1 MIWHLFRKKVKSIID
16 ESFGESM
23 IKYLTILAVFITV
36 TTMVMSCHSSKAE
49 NDTKN
54 ISYWTAPSLELSKFE
69 SKVVEEWNLS
79 HPDSRIDWKTI
90 PAGTTSEEV
99 LLTAIATRTG
109 PDICSNIFGGFAAQM
124 ADAKVLVALDTMPGF
139 WDVMEKRKMT
149 NIIRNN
155 WFYNGHVYVVPV
167 YVNPEMIWYNKKMLD
182 KLEVTKLPRTYSEFF
197 TLLDQVCTTQKV
209 YGLTVDISSKWYK
222 RWFDYLTLYAAAAGG
237 EPYIN
242 VKEKEALFDN
252 QAGIAVTEFFFN
264 VFEKGYAPRF
274 DIQDGFQKEMFLA
287 SIKGAGDITRT
298 KRMYPD
304 LEYVI
309 APLVVPDYYPVNAPV
324 YTLAESKG
332 MVLFNTSRK
341 KGESWDFMKW
351 YFSGGHDSLWLELTN
366 FLPARED
373 LIDNPIFI
381 EYFNDNPDI
390 KLYAE
395 ALDFS
400 VPLVLTP
407 QTVEIQTILNRELW
421 QPIIF
426 GLKSP
431 AIASRD
437 ANQTIQRI
445 LKSGP

>member
-1 MIWHLFRKKVKSIID
+1 
-16 ESFGESM
+16 M
-23 IKYLTILAVFITV
+23 IKRLMTLVVFITI
-36 TTMVMSCHSSKAE
+36 TTIMMSCHSSNAGVDAK
-49 NDTKN
+49 DV
-54 ISYWTAPSLELSKFE
+54 SYWTAPSVELSRFE
-69 SKVVEEWNLS
+69 SKIVEEWNLL

-109 PDICSNIFGGFAAQM
+109 PDICSNIFGGFAAQL

-139 WDVMEKRKMT
+139 WEVMEKRNMV

-155 WFYNGHVYVVPV
+155 WFYNGHVYVIPV
-167 YVNPEMIWYNKKMLD
+167 YVNPEQMWYNKNMLD
-182 KLEVTKLPRTYSEFF
+182 KLGITELPRTYTEFF
-197 TLLDQVCTTQKV
+197 TLLEKVCNSQKV

-222 RWFDYLTLYAAAAGG
+222 RWFDYLTLYAAASAG

-274 DIQDGFQKEMFLA
+274 EIQDGFQKELFFA
-287 SIKGAGDITRT
+287 SIKGAGEIVRT
-298 KRMYPD
+298 QRMYPD

-332 MVLFNTSRK
+332 MVLFNNAHNK
-341 KGESWDFMKW
+341 EQAWDFMKW
-351 YFSGGHDSLWLELTN
+351 YFNGEHDSLWLELTN
-366 FLPARED
+366 YIPARED
-373 LIDNPIFI
+373 LVSNSIFT
-381 EYFNDNPDI
+381 EYFNTNPNI
-390 KLYAE
+390 KFYAE
-395 ALDFS
+395 TLSYS

-431 AIASRD
+431 LAASRD

>member
-1 MIWHLFRKKVKSIID
+1 MTLLIYI
-16 ESFGESM
+16 
-23 IKYLTILAVFITV
+23 TIYTI
-36 TTMVMSCHSSKAE
+36 VMSCHSSKLEVDA
-49 NDTKN
+49 NVV
-54 ISYWTAPSLELSKFE
+54 YWTAPSVELSRFE
-69 SKVVEEWNLS
+69 SKMVEEWNSS
-79 HPDSRIDWKTI
+79 HPDSTIDWKTI

-109 PDICSNIFGGFAAQM
+109 PDICSNIFGGFAAQL
-124 ADAKVLVALDTMPGF
+124 ADAQVLVALDTLPGF

-155 WFYNGHVYVVPV
+155 WFYKGHVYVIPV
-167 YVNPEMIWYNKKMLD
+167 YVNPEMMWYNKKMLD
-182 KLEVTKLPRTYSEFF
+182 KSGITKLPRTYSEFF
-197 TLLDQVCTTQKV
+197 TLLEKVCIPQEV
-209 YGLTVDISSKWYK
+209 YGLTVDVSSKWYR
-222 RWFDYLTLYAAAAGG
+222 RWFDYLTLYAAASGG

-242 VKEKEALFDN
+242 VKEKEALLDN
-252 QAGIAVTEFFFN
+252 QAGIAVTQFFYQI
-264 VFEKGYAPRF
+264 FEKGYAPRF
-274 DIQDGFQKEMFLA
+274 EIQDGFQKELFFA
-287 SIKGAGDITRT
+287 SIKGAGEIVRT

-309 APLVVPDYYPVNAPV
+309 TPLLVPDYYPIDAPV

-351 YFSGGHDSLWLELTN
+351 YFSGEHDSLWLELTN

-373 LIDNPIFI
+373 LIGNPIFI
-381 EYFNDNPDI
+381 EYFNNNPDI

-445 LKSGP
+445 LISGP

>member
-1 MIWHLFRKKVKSIID
+1 
-16 ESFGESM
+16 M
-23 IKYLTILAVFITV
+23 IKRLTTLALFIAITII
-36 TTMVMSCHSSKAE
+36 MSCNSSKVE
-49 NDTKN
+49 DDTKA

-69 SKVVEEWNLS
+69 SKMVKEWNLS

-109 PDICSNIFGGFAAQM
+109 PDICSNIFGGFAAQL

-139 WDVMEKRKMT
+139 WDVMEKRNMA

-155 WFYNGHVYVVPV
+155 WFYNGHVYVIPV
-167 YVNPEMIWYNKKMLD
+167 YVNPEQMWYNKKMLD
-182 KLEVTKLPRTYSEFF
+182 KLGITELPRTYTEFF
-197 TLLDQVCTTQKV
+197 TLLDEVCTSQKV

-242 VKEKEALFDN
+242 VKEKEAYFDN

-274 DIQDGFQKEMFLA
+274 EIQDGFQKGLFFA
-287 SIKGAGDITRT
+287 SIKGAGEIRRT
-298 KRMYPD
+298 KMMYPD

-332 MVLFNTSRK
+332 MVLFNNAHNK
-341 KGESWDFMKW
+341 EQAWDFMKW
-351 YFSGGHDSLWLELTN
+351 YFSGEHDSLWLELTN

-373 LIDNPIFI
+373 LVGNPVFI
-381 EYFNDNPDI
+381 EYFNNNPNI

-395 ALDFS
+395 TLDFS

-426 GLKSP
+426 GQKLP
-431 AIASRD
+431 LEASSD

>member
-1 MIWHLFRKKVKSIID
+1 VI
-16 ESFGESM
+16 
-23 IKYLTILAVFITV
+23 
-36 TTMVMSCHSSKAE
+36 
-49 NDTKN
+49 
-54 ISYWTAPSLELSKFE
+54 
-69 SKVVEEWNLS
+69 
-79 HPDSRIDWKTI
+79 
-90 PAGTTSEEV
+90 
-99 LLTAIATRTG
+99 
-109 PDICSNIFGGFAAQM
+109 
-124 ADAKVLVALDTMPGF
+124 
-139 WDVMEKRKMT
+139 
-149 NIIRNN
+149 
-155 WFYNGHVYVVPV
+155 PV

-222 RWFDYLTLYAAAAGG
+222 RWFDYLTLYAAAAAGD
-237 EPYIN
+237 PYIN

-252 QAGIAVTEFFFN
+252 QAGTAVTEFFFN

>member
-1 MIWHLFRKKVKSIID
+1 M
-16 ESFGESM
+16 
-23 IKYLTILAVFITV
+23 YTI
-36 TTMVMSCHSSKAE
+36 VMSCHSSKVKDAAK
-49 NDTKN
+49 DV
-54 ISYWTAPSLELSKFE
+54 SYWTAPSVELSRFE
-69 SKVVEEWNLS
+69 SKMVEEWNSS
-79 HPDSRIDWKTI
+79 HPDSPIDWKTI

-109 PDICSNIFGGFAAQM
+109 PDICSNIFGGFAAQL
-124 ADAKVLVALDTMPGF
+124 ADAQVLVALDTLPGF

-155 WFYNGHVYVVPV
+155 WFYKGHVYVIPV
-167 YVNPEMIWYNKKMLD
+167 YVNPEMMWYNKKMLD
-182 KLEVTKLPRTYSEFF
+182 KLGITKLPRTYSEFF
-197 TLLDQVCTTQKV
+197 TLLEKVCIPQEV
-209 YGLTVDISSKWYK
+209 YGLTVDVSSKWYR
-222 RWFDYLTLYAAAAGG
+222 RWFDYLTLYAAASGG

-242 VKEKEALFDN
+242 VKEKEALLDN
-252 QAGIAVTEFFFN
+252 QAGIAVTQFFYQI
-264 VFEKGYAPRF
+264 FEKGYAPRF
-274 DIQDGFQKEMFLA
+274 EIQDGFQKELFFA
-287 SIKGAGDITRT
+287 SIKGAGEIVRT

-309 APLVVPDYYPVNAPV
+309 TPLLVPDYYPINEPV

-341 KGESWDFMKW
+341 KGEAWDFMKW
-351 YFSGGHDSLWLELTN
+351 YFSGEHDPLWLELTN

-373 LIDNPIFI
+373 LIGNPIFI
-381 EYFNDNPDI
+381 EYFNNNPDI

-395 ALDFS
+395 TLDFS

-445 LKSGP
+445 LISGP

>member
-1 MIWHLFRKKVKSIID
+1 
-16 ESFGESM
+16 M
-23 IKYLTILAVFITV
+23 IKHFTTLVIFITV
-36 TTMVMSCHSSKAE
+36 TAIVMSCHSSTAE
-49 NDTKN
+49 AKDV
-54 ISYWTAPSLELSKFE
+54 SYWTAPSVELSKFE
-69 SKVVEEWNLS
+69 SRMVKKWNLI

-109 PDICSNIFGGFAAQM
+109 PDICSNIFGGFAAQL

-139 WDVMEKRKMT
+139 WDVMEKRNMT
-149 NIIRNN
+149 NIIRKN
-155 WFYNGHVYVVPV
+155 WLYNGHVYVIPV
-167 YVNPEMIWYNKKMLD
+167 YVNPEQMWYNKKMLD
-182 KLEVTKLPRTYSEFF
+182 TLGITELPRTYSEFF
-197 TLLDQVCTTQKV
+197 ILLDAVITSQNV

-237 EPYIN
+237 EPYIK
-242 VKEKEALFDN
+242 VKEKEAFFDN
-252 QAGIAVTEFFFN
+252 QAGIAVTEFFFK

-274 DIQDGFQKEMFLA
+274 EIQDGFQKELFFA
-287 SIKGAGDITRT
+287 SIKGAGEITRT
-298 KRMYPD
+298 RRMYPD

-309 APLVVPDYYPVNAPV
+309 APLLVPDYYPLNEPV

-332 MVLFNTSRK
+332 MVMFNTSQK
-341 KGESWDFMKW
+341 KGEAWDFMKW
-351 YFSGGHDSLWLELTN
+351 YFSGRHDSLWLELTN

-373 LIDNPIFI
+373 LIDNPVFTG
-381 EYFNDNPDI
+381 YFNNNRDI
-390 KLYAE
+390 KLYAK
-395 ALDFS
+395 ALNYS

-421 QPIIF
+421 QPLIF

-431 AIASRD
+431 LAASRD
-437 ANQTIQRI
+437 ANQTIRRI

>member
-1 MIWHLFRKKVKSIID
+1 MMNRLMNR
-16 ESFGESM
+16 
-23 IKYLTILAVFITV
+23 YLLMTLCLIGWSCGSSGQRNNSHGIT
-36 TTMVMSCHSSKAE
+36 
-49 NDTKN
+49 
-54 ISYWTAPSLELSKFE
+54 YWTAPSVELSRFE
-69 SKVVEEWNLS
+69 KKMVEEWNSS
-79 HPDSRIDWKTI
+79 HPDSPIDWKTI

-109 PDICSNIFGGFAAQM
+109 PDICSNIFGGFAAQL
-124 ADAKVLVALDTMPGF
+124 ADAQVLVALDTLPGF

-155 WFYNGHVYVVPV
+155 WFYNGHVYVIPV

-222 RWFDYLTLYAAAAGG
+222 RWFDYLTLYAAAAAGD
-237 EPYIN
+237 PYIN

-252 QAGIAVTEFFFN
+252 QAGTAVTEFFFN

>member
-1 MIWHLFRKKVKSIID
+1 MINRLMTLLIYIA
-16 ESFGESM
+16 
-23 IKYLTILAVFITV
+23 IYTI
-36 TTMVMSCHSSKAE
+36 VMSCRSSKVEVDA
-49 NDTKN
+49 KN
-54 ISYWTAPSLELSKFE
+54 VEYWTAPSVELSRFE
-69 SKVVEEWNLS
+69 SKMVEKWNSS
-79 HPDSRIDWKTI
+79 HPDSPIDWKTI

-109 PDICSNIFGGFAAQM
+109 PDICSNIFGGFAAQL
-124 ADAKVLVALDTMPGF
+124 ADAQVLVALDTLPGF

-155 WFYNGHVYVVPV
+155 WFYKGHVYVIPV

-182 KLEVTKLPRTYSEFF
+182 KSGITKLPRTYSEFF
-197 TLLDQVCTTQKV
+197 TLLENVCISQEV
-209 YGLTVDISSKWYK
+209 YGLTVDVSSKWYR
-222 RWFDYLTLYAAAAGG
+222 RWFDYLTLYAAASGG
-237 EPYIN
+237 EPYLDVN
-242 VKEKEALFDN
+242 RKEAFFN
-252 QAGIAVTEFFFN
+252 NEAGIAVTEFFFK

-274 DIQDGFQKEMFLA
+274 EIQDGFQKELFFA
-287 SIKGAGDITRT
+287 SIKGAGEIVRT

-309 APLVVPDYYPVNAPV
+309 TPLLVPDYYPNDAPV

-332 MVLFNTSRK
+332 MVLFNTSQQ

-351 YFSGGHDSLWLELTN
+351 YFSGEHDSLWLELTN

-373 LIDNPIFI
+373 LIGNPIFI
-381 EYFNDNPDI
+381 EYFNNNPDI

-395 ALDFS
+395 TLDFS

>member
-1 MIWHLFRKKVKSIID
+1 MMNRLMTR
-16 ESFGESM
+16 
-23 IKYLTILAVFITV
+23 YLLMTLCLIGW
-36 TTMVMSCHSSKAE
+36 SCGSSVQRNNSHGIA
-49 NDTKN
+49 
-54 ISYWTAPSLELSKFE
+54 YWTAPSVELSRFE
-69 SKVVEEWNLS
+69 SKMVEEWNSS
-79 HPDSRIDWKTI
+79 HTGSPIDWKTI

-109 PDICSNIFGGFAAQM
+109 PDICSNIFGGFAAQL
-124 ADAKVLVALDTMPGF
+124 ADAKVLVALDTLPGF

-149 NIIRNN
+149 NIVRNN
-155 WFYNGHVYVVPV
+155 WFYKGHVYVIPV
-167 YVNPEMIWYNKKMLD
+167 YVNPEMMWYNKKMLD
-182 KLEVTKLPRTYSEFF
+182 KSGITELPRTYSEFF
-197 TLLDQVCTTQKV
+197 TLLEKVCIPQEV
-209 YGLTVDISSKWYK
+209 YGLTVDVSSKWYR
-222 RWFDYLTLYAAAAGG
+222 RWFDYLTLYAAASGG
-237 EPYIN
+237 EPYLDVN
-242 VKEKEALFDN
+242 GKEAFFN
-252 QAGIAVTEFFFN
+252 NEAGIAVTEFFFK
-264 VFEKGYAPRF
+264 VFEKGFAPRF
-274 DIQDGFQKEMFLA
+274 EIQDGFQKELFFA
-287 SIKGAGDITRT
+287 SIKGAGEIVRT

-309 APLVVPDYYPVNAPV
+309 TPLLVPDYYPIDAPV

-332 MVLFNTSRK
+332 MVLFNTSQK
-341 KGESWDFMKW
+341 KGEAWDFMKW

-366 FLPARED
+366 YLPARED
-373 LIDNPIFI
+373 LIGNPIFI
-381 EYFNDNPDI
+381 EYFNNNPDV

-395 ALDFS
+395 ILDFS